1 MWTSWLPRKFLG
13 VLDGHC
19 HTVSFRDGWCWVQRV
34 KHSFYYGRPE
44 LVAWCSVLTYLDSC
58 LSKQRYTPCTLIA
71 PNPEMTLGSAP
82 KPGRR
87 PGQLCCTK
95 NTTLGQIVT
104 AATAFIAKPPR
115 LSVLKKTM
123 TESLFAEFA
132 LPANRRSLSLLRGSK
147 LNHWIQ
153 KHQTMIS
160 KTPRWPYSRRL
171 NRFDAV
177 SPCHLLMVKARGS
190 SFIDYLEESWLFIP
204 SNLEMEN
211 IGYLLGLQCFL
222 QLNYVSGT
230 EHQGRVFWIC
240 CSELRGHSWV

>member
-87 PGQLCCTK
+87 SGQLCCTK
-95 NTTLGQIVT
+95 NATLGQLVT
-104 AATAFIAKPPR
+104 VPAFCGYCIYCKATPTQC
-115 LSVLKKTM
+115 LKKDNDRK
-123 TESLFAEFA
+123 LFAEFA

-147 LNHWIQ
+147 LNHSIQ
-153 KHQTMIS
+153 SITPWSLKHHGGPLHRGWMGSMQSLLATS
-160 KTPRWPYSRRL
+160 WWWRL
-171 NRFDAV
+171 V
-177 SPCHLLMVKARGS
+177 
-190 SFIDYLEESWLFIP
+190 
-204 SNLEMEN
+204 
-211 IGYLLGLQCFL
+211 GL
-222 QLNYVSGT
+222 
-230 EHQGRVFWIC
+230 
-240 CSELRGHSWV
+240 HS